1 MKIVEF
7 KKLIEKE
14 EPKKIIAM
22 HYTSRVYLTDKQL
35 DIVLNLKDKKENGW
49 RKDYGRSPK

>member
-1 MKIVEF
+1 MKIVDF

-22 HYTSRVYLTDKQL
+22 HCTSRIYLTDKQL
-35 DIVLNLKDKKENGW
+35 NIVLNLKDKKENGW
-49 RKDYGRSPK
+49 RKDYGRSQK